1 MPEELRPTP
10 GDAPGP
16 TLSLHY
22 DIHVFGRV
30 QGVWF
35 RASAMAEA
43 LRLSLHGFVR
53 NEEDGSVY
61 AEAEGP
67 KEALDRFV
75 AWCRRGPARAQVEK
89 VIAAESPLRNFRGF
103 HIR

>member
-1 MPEELRPTP
+1 MEP
-10 GDAPGP
+10 GIEGKP
-16 TLSLHY
+16 LHY
-22 DIHVFGRV
+22 VIHVTGRV
-30 QGVWF
+30 QGVYY
-35 RASAMAEA
+35 RASAHAEA
-43 LRLSLHGFVR
+43 SRLSLHGFVR

-75 AWCRRGPARAQVEK
+75 AWCRRGPARASVESVQVSED
-89 VIAAESPLRNFRGF
+89 ALRGYRGF

>member
-1 MPEELRPTP
+1 MEP
-10 GDAPGP
+10 GNVGKP
-16 TLSLHY
+16 LHY
-22 DIHVFGRV
+22 VIHVTGRV
-30 QGVWF
+30 QGVYY
-35 RASAMAEA
+35 RASAHAEA
-43 LRLSLHGFVR
+43 SRLSLHGFVR

-75 AWCRRGPARAQVEK
+75 AWCRRGPARAIVES
-89 VIAAESPLRNFRGF
+89 VHVSEDALRGYRGF